1 LYLRLLESWKKKSLK
16 VLMVS
21 TEYPPM
27 PGGVGRYTFNLT
39 KALRKLGIEILVI
52 CNAKGN
58 GDFYG
63 LSPTNKENSQL
74 LLKLVSE
81 ENPDII
87 HIQYEVGLYGLT
99 LDARNPK
106 NIMTSLDLF
115 YKKNKSVPIVTT
127 FHSNYQQKLSHWLNP
142 TSLIKKDGRIG
153 KLGIPIRF
161 CVIIWDRIRNY
172 LIFQNLIIEKLTNSN
187 AGIMLCHYMSNLFG
201 NGHVIYHGAE
211 PSVFPQPS
219 KEKARSF
226 FSLPQEK
233 KIALAVG
240 FKSSIKDWDIFKNMN
255 LPNNWIIVMNSSKS
269 HYDTENYDIRWKE
282 NKINRN
288 ENTIIDLQKGFLDD
302 QSLSMLFYA
311 ADVVLLPYQLTSTS
325 GVMFDALA
333 HGLPFIATDLKFFK
347 EFSRQGLGITTKRKA
362 REFSNAIKTLEK
374 NYSSYIES
382 INNFKT
388 NLKWESVA
396 KQHELIYSSV
406 IKKNN
411 KEKFQEI
418 KIK

>member
-1 LYLRLLESWKKKSLK
+1 
-16 VLMVS
+16 
-21 TEYPPM
+21 
-27 PGGVGRYTFNLT
+27 
-39 KALRKLGIEILVI
+39 
-52 CNAKGN
+52 
-58 GDFYG
+58 
-63 LSPTNKENSQL
+63 
-74 LLKLVSE
+74 
-81 ENPDII
+81 
-87 HIQYEVGLYGLT
+87 
-99 LDARNPK
+99 
-106 NIMTSLDLF
+106 
-115 YKKNKSVPIVTT
+115 
-127 FHSNYQQKLSHWLNP
+127 
-142 TSLIKKDGRIG
+142 
-153 KLGIPIRF
+153 
-161 CVIIWDRIRNY
+161 
-172 LIFQNLIIEKLTNSN
+172 
-187 AGIMLCHYMSNLFG
+187 
-201 NGHVIYHGAE
+201 
-211 PSVFPQPS
+211 
-219 KEKARSF
+219 
-226 FSLPQEK
+226 
-233 KIALAVG
+233 
-240 FKSSIKDWDIFKNMN
+240 
-255 LPNNWIIVMNSSKS
+255 MNSSKS

-311 ADVVLLPYQLTSTS
+311 ADVVLLPYKLTSTS